1 MRIPPFFPRMLMMWK
16 SNPECGRRKPNLV
29 ARQGSRL
36 LQACAA
42 AIIQSIFCLRSL
54 CFLCADQHDSAKLD
68 PLGVASEL
76 IPSSS
81 HLPPIQPKSALS
93 DRTDFADESSI
104 GVLPLS
110 TSSRRKKGLKDHLKN
125 LDDDASSSTRPRR
138 YMCRAFCLFTRCLFL

>member
-1 MRIPPFFPRMLMMWK
+1 MRQKKTK
-16 SNPECGRRKPNLV
+16 SRRKAGVTFAPGMRCSDHPV
-29 ARQGSRL
+29 DV
-36 LQACAA
+36 
-42 AIIQSIFCLRSL
+42 CLRSL

-138 YMCRAFCLFTRCLFL
+138 YICRAFSLFTRCFFL